1 MNTWSYGPI
10 GCQMH
15 FRTQVDALFYQAD
28 LLLIL
33 IVTLGDD
40 GLDERHGSLSRLSG
54 RLHPEQFP
62 EPHLVVTAIGRQEV
76 DRLSL
81 GTGFVDI
88 VLQLLHGHRVADAD
102 LRTLI
107 LQRRLCTC
115 PDDIIDGEFIAKHN
129 LAVLIHIDDGSQTSV
144 VESEEIEKRA
154 VLTERIGVIGI
165 VHAYL
170 VVSQEEQQSATHI
183 LLQLSPAADISAFFN
198 LHVCS
203 SHCRIGSVSIL
214 KSHLL
219 SYAC

>member
-1 MNTWSYGPI
+1 MRLRLGTGIEQEDVTFLQLVDESVVMEHLSLSGSNRREGQRIAMTTSHFFHSSSHLRFMNTWPYGPI

-15 FRTQVDALFYQAD
+15 LRTQVDALFYQAD

-76 DRLSL
+76 DRLTL

-102 LRTLI
+102 L
-107 LQRRLCTC
+107 
-115 PDDIIDGEFIAKHN
+115 
-129 LAVLIHIDDGSQTSV
+129 
-144 VESEEIEKRA
+144 
-154 VLTERIGVIGI
+154 
-165 VHAYL
+165 
-170 VVSQEEQQSATHI
+170 
-183 LLQLSPAADISAFFN
+183 
-198 LHVCS
+198 
-203 SHCRIGSVSIL
+203 
-214 KSHLL
+214 
-219 SYAC
+219 